1 MHMKMRAPRRWLER
15 RSSSLRCLFTRVC
28 ASLGV
33 SQPGSPNAEYICPV
47 SFVWWNWH
55 PQSHLKNAT
64 HVDRHSFCPKGLP
77 TPSWHPSCTGRVL
90 VSPHDNPYQQA
101 YCLSYPWLPSYT
113 CISVPPCDNPYTHT
127 HSVCS
132 TPMTPLIHTRTVC
145 PTLWHTSWT
154 GIVSVPP
161 YDSPHTH
168 EDCFRTLNRRG

>member
-33 SQPGSPNAEYICPV
+33 SQPGSPNAECICPV
-47 SFVWWNWH
+47 SFVWWKWH

-132 TPMTPLIHTRTVC
+132 TPWHPSYIRLLSVQPCDTP
-145 PTLWHTSWT
+145 
-154 GIVSVPP
+154 
-161 YDSPHTH
+161 H
-168 EDCFRTLNRRG
+168 EQV

>member
-28 ASLGV
+28 ASL
-33 SQPGSPNAEYICPV
+33 GSPNAEYICPV

-64 HVDRHSFCPKGLP
+64 HVDRHSFCPKGLL

-132 TPMTPLIHTRTVC
+132 TPWHPSYIRVLSVQPCDTP
-145 PTLWHTSWT
+145 
-154 GIVSVPP
+154 
-161 YDSPHTH
+161 H
-168 EDCFRTLNRRG
+168 EQV